1 MTSTP
6 RALGRYVLKRRL
18 AAGGMGEVYLGEV
31 QGAANFTKRVAIKR
45 ILPHLA
51 QTPGFEAKFIDE
63 AHVMVQLHH
72 GNIVPVLELGD
83 EAGELFIVM
92 EYLPG
97 RDLRATLQRLRS
109 AGRPC
114 SVELA
119 IWLLCEVCDALD
131 YAHRKTGADGQP
143 LQIVHRDVSPSNVML
158 GASGEVKL
166 LDFGIARARGSLHQS
181 ISGTLQGKFA
191 YMSPEQA
198 EGLAVDARSDIFS
211 AGLVLYELLTGVR
224 PLEAESETETLRRV
238 RSAEIPPPSTHRPEI
253 SPDLDAAL
261 MRALTLRPSD
271 RWTTAAD
278 FGRALSQAAA
288 PYGASDPRG
297 LTRLLE
303 ELFPEGVVPEAPL
316 PELSL
321 DAALNAQLEAAQA
334 ANDGMAQTR
343 TASRPQPAATPS
355 ASPSARPAV
364 EPSTPPAEVTP
375 HQAQLPSGAFSAS
388 PTRVP
393 KFRWIFLGAAVASIA
408 AAVLLL
414 TPPAQVPLDVR
425 VTPADAA
432 GLRVTVNGAPHPEG
446 ATYAVGTRVD
456 VCAAARDFQERCEGE
471 YRVRAEANVVRLGLE
486 PRIALVTFTATPA
499 NTEVV
504 VEGIE
509 APFTQGTPRNV
520 RLGHAV
526 RVVYRAAGHE
536 PLEKTYDLLALG
548 EPRAVREALTP
559 QVVPPDAPP
568 AVDSASAPPTNEAV
582 GRRTSAAMSFVVD
595 SSPTGAEVY
604 RGATPIG
611 RTPLTLPAPSS
622 PTTLT
627 FRLSGFADLRR
638 EVGPADG
645 PRLAV
650 ALVPAAPG
658 FVTVRVMPPAGSLLL
673 NGADLGTNVLDKRAL
688 PPGEHEITARFKGA
702 QETRKVVVKAGESV
716 VLKPFILVAADEADP
731 AAPQGASP

>member
-51 QTPGFEAKFIDE
+51 RTPGFETKFIDE

-83 EAGELFIVM
+83 DAGELYLVM

-97 RDLRATLQRLRS
+97 RDLRAVLQRLRS

-114 SVELA
+114 PIDLA
-119 IWLLCEVCDALD
+119 AWLLCEVCDALD
-131 YAHRKTGADGQP
+131 YAHRKTGNDGQP

-166 LDFGIARARGSLHQS
+166 LDFGIARARGSMHQS

-198 EGLAVDARSDIFS
+198 EGLSVDARSDIFS

-224 PLEAESETETLRRV
+224 PLEGDSETETLRRV
-238 RSAEIPPPSTHRPEI
+238 RGAEVPPPSTFRPEV
-253 SPDLDAAL
+253 SPDLDAAVL
-261 MRALTLRPSD
+261 RALALRPGD

-278 FGRALSQAAA
+278 FARALSLAAA
-288 PYGASDPRG
+288 PYGPAGPRA

-303 ELFPEGVVPEAPL
+303 ELFPEGVVPEAP
-316 PELSL
+316 PAELSL

-334 ANDGMAQTR
+334 LDDGLAHTR
-343 TASRPQPAATPS
+343 TASPLAP
-355 ASPSARPAV
+355 PAV
-364 EPSTPPAEVTP
+364 ASSTPPAEVAP
-375 HQAQLPSGAFSAS
+375 FQAQLPSGAFSTS

-414 TPPAQVPLDVR
+414 TPPAQVPLEVR

-432 GLRVTVNGAPHPEG
+432 GLRVTVNGAPHADG

-456 VCAAARDFQERCEGE
+456 VCASARDFQERCEGD
-471 YRVRAEANVVRLGLE
+471 YRVRAEANAVRLGLE
-486 PRIALVTFTATPA
+486 PRIALVTFAATPE

-509 APFTQGTPRNV
+509 APFAQGTPRNV
-520 RLGHAV
+520 RLGAAV
-526 RVVYRAAGHE
+526 RVVYRAPGFA
-536 PLEKTYDLLALG
+536 PLEKTYDLLSIG
-548 EPRAVREALTP
+548 EPREVRERLIPMAAL
-559 QVVPPDAPP
+559 PDAPP
-568 AVDSASAPPTNEAV
+568 PTGSTPPSVAVEWGGRRPAAVAPLFIDSA
-582 GRRTSAAMSFVVD
+582 
-595 SSPTGAEVY
+595 PTGAEVS
-604 RGATPIG
+604 RGTTMLG
-611 RTPLTLPAPSS
+611 RTPLTMPAPVVS
-622 PTTLT
+622 TTLT
-627 FRLSGFADLRR
+627 FKLAGFSETHRSVA
-638 EVGPADG
+638 PSDG
-645 PRLAV
+645 PRLV
-650 ALVPAAPG
+650 VPLVPAAPG
-658 FVTVRVMPPAGSLLL
+658 FVTVRVLPPAGTLVV
-673 NGADLGTNVLDKRAL
+673 NGVDLGTNVLDKRAL
-688 PPGEHEITARFKGA
+688 PAGEHEITARFKGA
-702 QETRKVVVKAGESV
+702 QETRRVVIQAGESV
-716 VLKPFILVAADEADP
+716 VLTPFVLVTADDADP
-731 AAPQGASP
+731 AAPHGASP